1 MENIMTN
8 TRPLEDAERQLFN
21 LVHDISNISRIFK
34 ATDPEVARIISRAYS
49 KMLGLRYATED
60 TDEGDRYLINCYGDE
75 LAKVAKALQSV

>member
-1 MENIMTN
+1 MTN

-21 LVHDISNISRIFK
+21 LIHDISNISRIFK

-49 KMLGLRYATED
+49 KMLGLRYAAED

-75 LAKVAKALQSV
+75 LAKVAKALQSI

>member
-1 MENIMTN
+1 MTN

-49 KMLGLRYATED
+49 NILALRYDAEPD
-60 TDEGDRYLINCYGDE
+60 DEGDSELIRSYGDE
-75 LAKVAKALQSV
+75 LAKVAEALQSI

>member
-1 MENIMTN
+1 MLK
-8 TRPLEDAERQLFN
+8 LEFFYIIEK
-21 LVHDISNISRIFK
+21 ISKTSRLFK

-75 LAKVAKALQSV
+75 LAKVAKALQSI